1 MCGVLADTVE
11 RERMMETKLSIG
23 GMNCGHCAQAVRD
36 ALAKVPGV
44 DRVIEVNLD
53 AGRATVTGDAAAEH
67 LMAAVTAAGFEATVD

>member
-1 MCGVLADTVE
+1 MCCVLANTME
-11 RERMMETKLSIG
+11 RERIMETQLSIG

-53 AGRATVTGDAAAEH
+53 AGRATVSGAAAAER
-67 LMAAVTAAGFEATVD
+67 LVAAVAAAGFEATVD